1 MGPIDHIY
9 AICDSEYQKCA
20 LQQESEEGPL
30 LLQINLEETE
40 RKVSFQSSNRLL
52 LSTITLEKPN
62 HLTTPNSE
70 FVVKY
75 QIFPNVT
82 AKKSEFN
89 LHCTISRTRCFDGCE
104 VILPS

>member
-40 RKVSFQSSNRLL
+40 RKVSL
-52 LSTITLEKPN
+52 TLTFEA
-62 HLTTPNSE
+62 LM
-70 FVVKY
+70 VKFGGKIGTLY
-75 QIFPNVT
+75 QMLKNAF
-82 AKKSEFN
+82 KKHHFSPTMASLIKIYGEDI
-89 LHCTISRTRCFDGCE
+89 LHQY
-104 VILPS
+104 